1 MVLQVGQRLALRQLV
16 GIFLQMPKPRVIV
29 LPIHIT
35 GLAVVGS
42 SCDSL
47 SMTTTVDQKHR
58 AVTPFKP
65 GDVLEIEQQSPDV
78 VILKRTKQAASA
90 RPKLVRRNR
99 RLIFVGEAT
108 TTDEVKR
115 ILED

>member
-1 MVLQVGQRLALRQLV
+1 MT
-16 GIFLQMPKPRVIV
+16 KPRVTV

-58 AVTPFKP
+58 TVTPFKP

-78 VILKRTKQAASA
+78 VVLKRTKQAANA
-90 RPKLVRRNR
+90 KPRLVRRNG
-99 RLIFVGEAT
+99 RLVFVGEAAT
-108 TTDEVKR
+108 TEEVKR
-115 ILED
+115 LLEDFP